1 MQLHGRAESSSSVQ
15 IGLQYGSG
23 GGVRVMVVRRVG
35 VVGRMRVVRR
45 VGMVGR
51 MRVGVVRGV
60 AMGVAEVGRRRRED
74 VGEVGDEEQ
83 RGEADEEELHAV
95 HGHRRLPV
103 SHSPQIGR
111 AHV

>member
-1 MQLHGRAESSSSVQ
+1 MQLHSRAESSSSVQ

-23 GGVRVMVVRRVG
+23 SGVRVMVVRRVG
-35 VVGRMRVVRR
+35 VVGRMRVGV
-45 VGMVGR
+45 MGR
-51 MRVGVVRGV
+51 MRVGVVRGL
-60 AMGVAEVGRRRRED
+60 AMRVAEVGRRRRED

-95 HGHRRLPV
+95 HRHRFLPE
-103 SHSPQIGR
+103 IGR